1 MSFYRALTLSEGDP
15 RDLQDQAQLPVFAKV
30 LGFLLNCLYLLS
42 ILGPQYRQQ
51 VQKQLFSGPLGTAI
65 PSA

>member
-15 RDLQDQAQLPVFAKV
+15 RDLQDQAQLPGFAKV
-30 LGFLLNCLYLLS
+30 PGLLLNCLCLLS
-42 ILGPQYRQQ
+42 IPGPQYRQQ
-51 VQKQLFSGPLGTAI
+51 VQKQLFPRHLGTAI